1 MLRQRLGQCAEDSAL
16 AFLEKQGLTLLAR
29 NFRCRYGEIDLVMR
43 DQSVIVF
50 VEVRC
55 RVGRALTAAA
65 ATVDA
70 GKQRRLTRATRYF
83 LGAHPEL
90 GEAVLRF
97 DIVAFDRHP
106 KHHGPTAWLRDAF
119 RPPP

>member
-1 MLRQRLGQCAEDSAL
+1 VPDKRLGQCAEDSAL
-16 AFLEKQGLTLLAR
+16 AFLEQQGLTLVAR

-43 DQSVIVF
+43 DGSVVG
-50 VEVRC
+50 VGEVRC
-55 RVGRALTAAA
+55 RVGRALTTAA

-70 GKQRRLTRATRYF
+70 GKQRRLTRATRYL
-83 LGAHPEL
+83 LGTHPAL

-106 KHHGPTAWLRDAF
+106 ERHGPTAWLRDAF